1 MTSLATENSSE
12 RDTEVTMK
20 RFGRV
25 TAVVGMLLL
34 TVTFSLRAQQA
45 EVTRNV
51 NLRPDPSTD
60 NPPISLL
67 MPSEQL
73 QLLEPDK
80 TAGYYHVKT
89 SSGEQGWVWSR
100 NINVLETTSTP
111 TPSVVT
117 TPTPEPAATSTPPT
131 TPSGPADAVDPSW
144 EKGTPA
150 EITFKNG
157 NDTCGPDGKGDTE
170 TNHLKNRVDEPTAYH
185 EVMFDAIVSLPK
197 ALVKTKRSA
206 WTTADRG
213 TAATDIVP
221 FEGVAL
227 SVVGFII
234 NRVKVQSGGTGEGT
248 NCNLI
253 LPAEVDWHIPL
264 VAHAHELEKLSI
276 VVETTPRVRRNHPKW
291 TVDALKDWVNGTAP
305 VRISGWL
312 MFDPDHPPMLYDPS
326 QPDLP
331 GKYRQTLW
339 EIHPITKIEVWKNN
353 AWLDLDSLP

>member
-1 MTSLATENSSE
+1 MSAESSVTRTSETNK
-12 RDTEVTMK
+12 VKGIVMK
-20 RFGRV
+20 RLKY
-25 TAVVGMLLL
+25 TVVYVGLLL
-34 TVTFSLRAQQA
+34 LLVAFPLYAQQA

-51 NLRPDPSTD
+51 NLRPDPSSN
-60 NPPISLL
+60 NPPIRLL
-67 MPSEQL
+67 MPPEQV
-73 QLLEPDK
+73 QLLEPDT

-100 NINVLETTSTP
+100 NLNVLETTSPP
-111 TPSVVT
+111 TPSLAT
-117 TPTPEPAATSTPPT
+117 TPTSGLGATSTPPT
-131 TPSGPADAVDPSW
+131 TPSAPATAVDPSW
-144 EKGTPA
+144 GRGTPT

-170 TNHLKNRVDEPTAYH
+170 TNHFKNRVDEPTAYH
-185 EVMFDAIVSLPK
+185 EVTFDAIVGLPK
-197 ALVKTKRSA
+197 AHVKTKRSA
-206 WTTADRG
+206 WTPADRA

-227 SVVGFII
+227 SVVGFIV

-248 NCNLI
+248 NCNFT

-264 VAHAHELEKLSI
+264 VAHVHDPEKLSI
-276 VVETTPRVRRNHPKW
+276 VVETTPRVRLNHPKW
-291 TVDALKDWVNGTAP
+291 TVNALKDWVNSTAS

-331 GKYRQTLW
+331 GKRSEEHT
-339 EIHPITKIEVWKNN
+339 
-353 AWLDLDSLP
+353 

>member
-1 MTSLATENSSE
+1 
-12 RDTEVTMK
+12 MK
-20 RFGRV
+20 RFRHTVGYV
-25 TAVVGMLLL
+25 AVLLL
-34 TVTFSLRAQQA
+34 IVAFPLYAQQA

-51 NLRPDPSTD
+51 NLRPDPSSN
-60 NPPISLL
+60 NPPIRLL
-67 MPSEQL
+67 MPPEQV
-73 QLLEPDK
+73 QLLEPDT

-100 NINVLETTSTP
+100 NLNVLETTSPP
-111 TPSVVT
+111 TPSLAT
-117 TPTPEPAATSTPPT
+117 TPTSGLGATSTPPT
-131 TPSGPADAVDPSW
+131 TPSAPATAVDPSW
-144 EKGTPA
+144 GRGTPT

-170 TNHLKNRVDEPTAYH
+170 TNHFKNRVDEPTAYH
-185 EVMFDAIVSLPK
+185 EVTFDAIVGLPK
-197 ALVKTKRSA
+197 AHVKTKRSA
-206 WTTADRG
+206 WTPADRA

-227 SVVGFII
+227 SVVGFIV

-248 NCNLI
+248 NCNFT

-264 VAHAHELEKLSI
+264 VAHVHDPEKLSI
-276 VVETTPRVRRNHPKW
+276 VVETTPRVRLNHPKW
-291 TVDALKDWVNGTAP
+291 TVNALKDWVNSTAS

-339 EIHPITKIEVWKNN
+339 EIHPITKIEVWKGN
-353 AWLDLDSLP
+353 AWLDMDSLP